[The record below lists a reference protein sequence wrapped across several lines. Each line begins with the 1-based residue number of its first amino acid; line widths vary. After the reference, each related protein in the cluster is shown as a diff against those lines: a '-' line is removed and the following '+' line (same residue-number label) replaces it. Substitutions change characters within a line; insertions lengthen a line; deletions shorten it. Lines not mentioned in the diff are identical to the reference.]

1 MAIASTMSILK
12 KKKRLTWSYTVCS
25 TLHWETEARSAE
37 LRRALCVSHL
47 KCTVAG
53 VVLCV
58 VYFMMVTI
66 SAEPYTAR
74 LSVPRTATRSHPF
87 SREFLL

>member
-1 MAIASTMSILK
+1 MSILK
-12 KKKRLTWSYTVCS
+12 KKKCFTWSYTVRS

-47 KCTVAG
+47 KCAFAG

-58 VYFMMVTI
+58 VI
-66 SAEPYTAR
+66 S
-74 LSVPRTATRSHPF
+74 
-87 SREFLL
+87 